1 MYNAF
6 LDFSIFLQ
14 NTFTMYKGAKLG
26 SPSNADAL
34 PVLMPL
40 STTEGGQHW
49 AQIFTERKFGESNL
63 GDLCHILPQNTVTN
77 VLALPQRLWLGFSQH

>member
-6 LDFSIFLQ
+6 LDLSIFLQ
-14 NTFTMYKGAKLG
+14 NIFTMYKGAKLG

-49 AQIFTERKFGESNL
+49 AQIVTERKFGGLNL
-63 GDLCHILPQNTVTN
+63 EDLCHILPQKD
-77 VLALPQRLWLGFSQH
+77 SY